1 MAFSAD
7 ELRVLRRALAIALHP
22 MPLSDEDVQDCLRL
36 AGSVDEAVGEA
47 GRLRAFLLAD
57 LARYRNALPGSATGY
72 LELLQDALAAGRLR
86 PPPGRSGR
94 PAGLRGGPLAAA
106 LLERCQVLAE
116 RSVRARL
123 AGRSA
128 GAAAPG
134 PRSRLLA
141 LPGGRAAP
149 GSRTGPG
156 PRPHRTSRRS
166 RASAP
171 CPSPPRSSRR
181 GGPHRPRPRSGRP
194 ADPPCFPD
202 AAPSTGRSPRR
213 AVSGSLLWTAWTT
226 YPRSCPRGDGRL
238 LRHRDRDHREEPG
251 WSEQDQG
258 GRRGRRGDRP
268 RGIRKADRSSGEC
281 LTAGAEPLAPRL
293 PGGRPERTTRESRA
307 LFAAQRAEHSGHL
320 ALK

>member
-22 MPLSDEDVQDCLRL
+22 TPLSDEDVQDCLRL

-72 LELLQDALAAGRLR
+72 LELLQDALAAGYDPRPDDLAALR
-86 PPPGRSGR
+86 
-94 PAGLRGGPLAAA
+94 ALRGGPLAAA

-141 LPGGRAAP
+141 LPGGRSAGREPERPGTPVAP
-149 GSRTGPG
+149 GKPQKPG
-156 PRPHRTSRRS
+156 ERPM
-166 RASAP
+166 P
-171 CPSPPRSSRR
+171 KPSEVFPPRR
-181 GGPHRPRPRSGRP
+181 RP
-194 ADPPCFPD
+194 APPPSEER
-202 AAPSTGRSPRR
+202 AAG
-213 AVSGSLLWTAWTT
+213 
-226 YPRSCPRGDGRL
+226 
-238 LRHRDRDHREEPG
+238 
-251 WSEQDQG
+251 
-258 GRRGRRGDRP
+258 
-268 RGIRKADRSSGEC
+268 
-281 LTAGAEPLAPRL
+281 
-293 PGGRPERTTRESRA
+293 
-307 LFAAQRAEHSGHL
+307 
-320 ALK
+320 